1 MSKQRS
7 AAELKARRIWWRW
20 KGSNLRSARIMI
32 PQLYQLSYTA
42 DVVVPMK
49 VIELERAPGIEPG

>member
-1 MSKQRS
+1 
-7 AAELKARRIWWRW
+7 
-20 KGSNLRSARIMI
+20 MI